1 VVLSAVLV
9 RTVTQSIG
17 DRFVLSPEEAGGT
30 GTGTKSSFLRH
41 FILKT
46 ERLPRQA
53 QDSHRENSKNRGRFL
68 FSRS

>member
-53 QDSHRENSKNRGRFL
+53 RDEYRGNSKKRGRSL
-68 FSRS
+68 